1 MTIERSSVEI
11 LDEIYKTALS
21 SEYRLEVAHDKLRFK
36 LQGNLV
42 CLDRYYFLWNINL
55 YQNVST
61 LRQLARI
68 VPLVRLISLMA
79 YTVNTMAA
87 DALTTQWAKTSKLS
101 IPSFLYT
108 IRRNTW
114 RVKTNIIIS
123 GNYNDGVNSYLFP
136 QDWRSPVRPHIAIY
150 ITSTTRSFNLLSR
163 FCEVHV
169 ISQNMH
175 RGYCVFYIVVGVQK
189 RLWWAIVIYP
199 YSTWL
204 CYLHWGKRIIA

>member
-1 MTIERSSVEI
+1 MSWQI
-11 LDEIYKTALS
+11 L
-21 SEYRLEVAHDKLRFK
+21 
-36 LQGNLV
+36 
-42 CLDRYYFLWNINL
+42 FLWNINL

-68 VPLVRLISLMA
+68 VPFVRLISLMA

-114 RVKTNIIIS
+114 KVKTNIIIS
-123 GNYNDGVNSYLFP
+123 GNYNGGVNSYLFP
-136 QDWRSPVRPHIAIY
+136 QDWRSPARPHIAIY

-163 FCEVHV
+163 FCDVHV

-175 RGYCVFYIVVGVQK
+175 RGLLCALYCGGGTKTIVVGHCDLPIFYMVVLLALGQAHNCVITTEVTEK
-189 RLWWAIVIYP
+189 DVVIINCQLISPWWVNIGSDNGLSPIRHQAII
-199 YSTWL
+199 
-204 CYLHWGKRIIA
+204 